1 MASASWIR
9 NALRD
14 GRDRLFFLLQ
24 RRAVCHDWRL
34 RHRKVFQLHPDY
46 RKPCP
51 PHLEAEHR
59 RWWRPLDPFLRMDTF
74 RICYNLAGH
83 ADPRIVPEE
92 TFASIVERCLNPPDW
107 PFWLAHKSLLY
118 KFLPAGV
125 LPPAHLHNFGGLFF
139 DAAFRPLASP
149 SVESCLRALTYPVVL
164 KPNWRSSGG
173 RGVLFL
179 HTPDELLAALKSR
192 SDFLVQAFLVQHPFF
207 RAYHDYGVNTLRVYT
222 YRSVS
227 DNRVHILNVAL
238 RMGVAGSL
246 DNLTAGGIVC
256 FVHPD
261 GRLHHYACDRYG
273 QKFDRHPDSGLPFGP
288 DVRIPHFDRLLQLAT
303 ELASRLPMI
312 RVAGWDMALDAQ
324 EQWRCIELNPHGHS
338 IRFAQYAGQ
347 PFFGE
352 FTEEVISYCLSH
364 PRRRRACL
372 QIY

>member
-173 RGVLFL
+173 RGVLFQPP
-179 HTPDELLAALKSR
+179 TS
-192 SDFLVQAFLVQHPFF
+192 
-207 RAYHDYGVNTLRVYT
+207 Y
-222 YRSVS
+222 
-227 DNRVHILNVAL
+227 
-238 RMGVAGSL
+238 SL
-246 DNLTAGGIVC
+246 
-256 FVHPD
+256 P
-261 GRLHHYACDRYG
+261 
-273 QKFDRHPDSGLPFGP
+273 
-288 DVRIPHFDRLLQLAT
+288 
-303 ELASRLPMI
+303 
-312 RVAGWDMALDAQ
+312 
-324 EQWRCIELNPHGHS
+324 
-338 IRFAQYAGQ
+338 
-347 PFFGE
+347 
-352 FTEEVISYCLSH
+352 
-364 PRRRRACL
+364 
-372 QIY
+372 